1 MIGRVGKPIY
11 GKDDFVK
18 FRYNGKILEGAIV
31 IVDSYGTME
40 QKQEPSYDI
49 KVGKV
54 DFMLYKHI
62 RESQIIGVV

>member
-18 FRYNGKILEGAIV
+18 FRYDGQVLEGVIA

-40 QKQEPSYDI
+40 QKEEPSYDI
-49 KVGKV
+49 KVGKM
-54 DFMLYKHI
+54 DFTLHKHI

>member
-40 QKQEPSYDI
+40 QWNKSKNHPMIS
-49 KVGKV
+49 K
-54 DFMLYKHI
+54 
-62 RESQIIGVV
+62 